1 MAEFEE
7 KMTDSNLWLTAAG
20 LPSNVYAGQTVS
32 VIDPLTDNAQPYSHP
47 SYLQQNLALHVGD
60 DARQV
65 QRNRFHLLN
74 ALQPFGATQLHWLS
88 QTHSTIAHRIDSTVN
103 TQLLEG
109 DGLVTSEQGVALM
122 MMTADCLPIVLC
134 NQDGTEVACLHA
146 GWRGLARGIIEATVK
161 QMKSQPSFAWMGAA
175 ISQQHFEVGA
185 EVKATFVQE
194 NADFENDFLMQ
205 NNGKFLADLY
215 SIARKKLTALGVEN
229 VSGGEHCTFA
239 EADKFYS
246 YRRNSMTGRMATF
259 IFIRA
264 KDVKLD
270 ATF

>member
-7 KMTDSNLWLTAAG
+7 KMTDSNLWLTAKG
-20 LPSNVYAGQTVS
+20 LPNNVYAGQTVS

-122 MMTADCLPIVLC
+122 MMTADCLPIVLS
-134 NQDGTEVACLHA
+134 NRDGTEVACLHA
-146 GWRGLARGIIEATVK
+146 GWRGLANGIIEATVK
-161 QMKSQPSFAWMGAA
+161 QMKSQPTFAWMGAA

-246 YRRNSMTGRMATF
+246 YRRNSTTGRMATF

>member
-7 KMTDSNLWLTAAG
+7 KMTDSNLWLTAKG
-20 LPSNVYAGQTVS
+20 LPNNVYAGQTVS
-32 VIDPLTDNAQPYSHP
+32 VIDPLTNNVSPYLHP

-74 ALQPFGATQLHWLS
+74 ALQSFGATQLHWLS
-88 QTHSTIAHRIDSTVN
+88 QTHSTIAHRVDSVIN
-103 TQLLEG
+103 LQLLEG

-122 MMTADCLPIVLC
+122 MMTADCLPIVLS
-134 NQDGTEVACLHA
+134 NADGTEVACLHA
-146 GWRGLARGIIEATVK
+146 GWRGLANGIVETTVK

-194 NADFENDFLMQ
+194 NADFETDFISQ
-205 NNGKFLADLY
+205 SNGKFLADLY
-215 SIARKKLTALGVEN
+215 SIARKKLTVLGVKK